1 MGKLQV
7 KRIYEAPEETD
18 GSRVLVDRLWP
29 RGIKKEKAELTAWEK
44 TIAPTNELRKAFG
57 HDPEKFPAFA
67 QKYTDEL
74 ENNPESEPF
83 LEKIKIVPGCWQR
96 DAPLRGQRSGTQQC
110 GGPERLDRKKECCA
124 MSAALFLYGWIS
136 LPRPPGSTVRW
147 SGRDPDG
154 RCPGRGSCPAALFY
168 DGSRWAGLPAL
179 STGARSSS
187 GAGRWYPGGRR

>member
-1 MGKLQV
+1 M
-7 KRIYEAPEETD
+7 KRIYEAPGETD

-83 LEKIKIVPGCWQR
+83 LEKIKSFL
-96 DAPLRGQRSGTQQC
+96 DAGNVTLLYGAKD
-110 GGPERLDRKKECCA
+110 PEHNNAVVLKDWIEKK
-124 MSAALFLYGWIS
+124 SAAQ
-136 LPRPPGSTVRW
+136 
-147 SGRDPDG
+147 
-154 RCPGRGSCPAALFY
+154 
-168 DGSRWAGLPAL
+168 
-179 STGARSSS
+179 
-187 GAGRWYPGGRR
+187 

>member
-67 QKYTDEL
+67 QKYEDEL
-74 ENNPESEPF
+74 EKSPESGAF
-83 LEKIKIVPGCWQR
+83 LEKIKSFLETGNVTLLYGAK
-96 DAPLRGQRSGTQQC
+96 D
-110 GGPERLDRKKECCA
+110 PEHNNAVVLKDWIEKKECCA
-124 MSAALFLYGWIS
+124 MSAALFFDARNQSSTTSWIHS
-136 LPRPPGSTVRW
+136 PMVWMS
-147 SGRDPDG
+147 
-154 RCPGRGSCPAALFY
+154 
-168 DGSRWAGLPAL
+168 SRRAL
-179 STGARSSS
+179 SRPWLVSSS
-187 GAGRWYPGGRR
+187 TFL